1 MSNVVDPVS
10 ADTNKPKLM
19 TAEQFRVCETLPEYC
34 ELVKGKVIE
43 MNRPSPRHGE
53 ICAEIAR
60 LIGNFCKEHNCGR
73 AVSNDSGIIVF
84 RSPDTVRGPDIAFY
98 SFARVPKGPLPD
110 EYFDTA
116 PNVVFEVLSKSD
128 RWATTLVKI
137 GEYLGAQIDVVC
149 VVDPEQQT
157 ARLFRNDKSDITY
170 TEDESLTIP
179 EIHEAFAI
187 RVGDIFA

>member
-1 MSNVVDPVS
+1 M
-10 ADTNKPKLM
+10 
-19 TAEQFRVCETLPEYC
+19 
-34 ELVKGKVIE
+34 
-43 MNRPSPRHGE
+43 
-53 ICAEIAR
+53 
-60 LIGNFCKEHNCGR
+60 IGNFCEEHMSADTLVC
-73 AVSNDSGIIVF
+73 NDSGIIVF

-98 SFARVPKGPLPD
+98 SFARVAKGPLPD

-157 ARLFRNDKSDITY
+157 ARLFRNDKSDITF

-179 EIHEAFAI
+179 ELHEAFAI